1 MSEEGIQYF
10 EHSKDNA
17 EKLDAFKREMA
28 GRYAQTFGTDAGKIV
43 LADLRRKFGSHRLVF
58 QKVSGA
64 FDPIAA
70 AITEGE
76 RRVMIEIDNALKDG
90 ALMQHPNK

>member
-1 MSEEGIQYF
+1 MSEDVPQYVAKA
-10 EHSKDNA
+10 EANA
-17 EKLDAFKREMA
+17 EKLEALKKEMA

-58 QKVSGA
+58 QKVSGT

-76 RRVMIEIDNALKDG
+76 RHVMIEIDTALEDG
-90 ALMQHPNK
+90 ALMNPPK